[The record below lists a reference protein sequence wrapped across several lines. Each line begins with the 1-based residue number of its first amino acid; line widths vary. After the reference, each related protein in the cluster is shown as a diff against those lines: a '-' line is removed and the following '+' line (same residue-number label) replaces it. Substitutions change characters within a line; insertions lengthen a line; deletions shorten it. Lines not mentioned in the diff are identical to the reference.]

1 MNTTPL
7 HHESIY
13 SLQQTVAILE
23 SYIISG
29 IATDQDIDSYVN
41 AQLIL
46 ATRPELEFLLDPRD

>member
-1 MNTTPL
+1 MNTTPFQ
-7 HHESIY
+7 HESVY
-13 SLQQTVAILE
+13 FLQQRVALLE

-46 ATRPELEFLLDPRD
+46 ATRSELEFLLDPRD